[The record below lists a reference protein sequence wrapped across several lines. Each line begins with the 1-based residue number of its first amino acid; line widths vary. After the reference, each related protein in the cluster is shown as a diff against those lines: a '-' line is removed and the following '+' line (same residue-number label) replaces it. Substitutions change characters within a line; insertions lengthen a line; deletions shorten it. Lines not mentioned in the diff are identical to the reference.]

1 MSKKIVVIQM
11 KEIIYTAVF
20 AALGILLIILLIFMF
35 IPKNNSSKSS
45 ENTDDAKYVAG
56 VYTSQITLN
65 DTILNIETVVDENHI
80 NSVRLVNLDETV
92 TTMYPLIKPTIEE
105 ISKQLCNDVDIDDI
119 IISENSKYTQLM
131 LIDEIK
137 HTLDKAKLKKD

>member
-35 IPKNNSSKSS
+35 IPKNNNSKSS